1 MRGQISLEAILTVG
15 LAIIVFTSLV
25 NLATERYSSAIE
37 LGEMGEAKMFGEFL
51 AEAIDSVNSNGKGF
65 SIVLREERFNLS
77 YLNNIGVSFEICNS
91 NTTIYVIKNTSK
103 IGSVTRIAR
112 VHIIPNNIIITSNN
126 ASEVTVTNNGT
137 NIIVAVGNNI
147 IALGCRG

>member
-1 MRGQISLEAILTVG
+1 MKGQISLEAILTVG
-15 LAIIVFTSLV
+15 LTIVVLTSLV

-51 AEAIDSVNSNGKGF
+51 AEAINSVYSNGKGF
-65 SIVLREERFNLS
+65 SIVLREEQLNLS

-91 NTTIYVIKNTSK
+91 NSTIYVIKNTSRVES
-103 IGSVTRIAR
+103 GTRIVR
-112 VHIIPNNIIITSNN
+112 VPIIPDNIVITSSN

-137 NIIVAVGNNI
+137 NIIVAVDGDI